1 MLSNY
6 MRTQAFTLF
15 LLFCTNMC
23 VFCVCVFLSLC
34 IIKIYLD
41 VNLSS
46 LKILCLKYEKS
57 FI

>member
-46 LKILCLKYEKS
+46 LEDTVS
-57 FI
+57 